1 MLGSAHLSPL
11 QLHSPSPNQPAA
23 GDELPTAKGQ
33 GLIRRKNSL
42 KMFSTLDRDQK
53 TAEMEA
59 AEATAERKQKLEQ
72 HVIEAEKRAQQQQDA
87 QARIKAQ
94 KRLANERLRSVRRRS
109 ESETSLEVPAFAGT
123 ESVEAN
129 AGPGI
134 APGGR
139 NSATRKSAK
148 RNLPNPSAGSLNNLA
163 SSIIEEFEFVVN
175 RGKNPLGFSIK
186 QTESSPYSLAVDKLK
201 PSSAAQVAGVLR
213 EDYVLSVDDTDTGA
227 MSKPDAMAILR
238 AAGEV
243 VVLKIGRVQKSR
255 RASFRR
261 ASSNTDINRL
271 RASSVSSLQ
280 RPQNI
285 RGSAGNISRGGLT
298 RSSGGGS
305 MRALPTPNKPK
316 EEPTAA
322 LIPPKPL
329 GFDEPSALQ
338 ATELPKAVPAAPEPA
353 LDPFAAFANSRPVSE
368 PPAANGRPIS
378 LSQADAY
385 SGSDDSETETVPAD
399 AAPPAASTPL
409 VNVQSA
415 HSLQQQQGQAE
426 EQVASLVPPPE
437 VQPAKN
443 VFSFDMSIGE
453 SSTDE
458 GAPPKPAAG
467 TPPADTGTPAAL
479 GVKPDMEN
487 LVVPGTPDI
496 LAAMAAKVVMRG
508 GGDRRKLQENVS
520 RASVLWNDDTAAVMR
535 ASLPNA
541 AAGEL
546 ESSRAAQYQ
555 RLIAE
560 LSKHDFAGFK
570 REWQE
575 LLLVGQKLMSVE
587 SEDPMN
593 STKNR
598 YSNIKAY
605 DATRVKLEVVD
616 NVPHSDYVNAN
627 FVEASTG
634 GTKYIATQG
643 PQPQTFESFWRMVWE
658 ANSTVIVMLTKE
670 IENSRTKCDRY
681 WPDPTQP
688 QLAYGDIIVSIERTA
703 NAEFHVVRH
712 LTLQRNGETRSVTQ
726 FCYTGWPEQGNPE
739 DTTGLLE
746 FQREVK
752 SVKRTAENPV
762 LVHCSAGVGR
772 TGVFIAADTLDREE
786 QRKSGQASVFDA
798 VKSMRMCRTQMVQSL
813 HQYIYLYKLHAGIL
827 ERGESEEASQGDG
840 SEMPTLTRSASNN
853 TSTKST
859 GSTRENTKAPEST
872 EQDAKF
878 ERLRIH
884 IPDPESPIHYTT
896 ILVSPGMT
904 ASEIVTA
911 TIRRLPAIHTVPR
924 RQQLV
929 RLTKDGDG
937 VEKRF
942 ADQDPIGVF
951 EQDATFELQPK
962 MEVAD
967 VCLVTVNVGILHVET
982 ASVELKVRDETKAS
996 EMVALALA
1004 RTSSSHPADNYAIQ
1018 VAAGPRGGKR
1028 FLKPNERMLDQPMT
1042 TCVLASRSEA
1052 QGGAPSEV
1060 VDALKSQADMHKK
1073 SATEHKDKFLRLKTS
1088 YNAAQTKLISMQT
1101 LDAECNRLRDEI
1113 AKIQGQAATDKKK
1126 LEFEVTEARRSSM
1139 EQAAAVTEQA
1149 GAAEAALQET
1159 RGQVGQLAR
1168 DNERL
1173 RYYEKR
1179 VGVIEET
1186 NATLHAR
1193 MKKQDRMD
1201 KDMRQGY
1208 DKLYSDK
1215 AKRDGPARAAVATLK
1230 SSLQGKEAAIGL
1242 LQDEYRSLVAELTKA
1257 RLANAHFE
1265 VLLKLQKD
1273 TLPDLPSSAL
1283 EELAAGQALAS
1294 QIASVEGELH
1304 EAKHQLQ
1311 ELNNAPKVVEVK
1323 TKQADFVALCDG
1335 GRVIRSVTLEK
1346 GAGGI
1351 GISLVFQEG
1360 DDKASP
1366 RAGIY
1371 VKGVKPGSVAQV
1383 EGVLGGLTDQV
1394 LEVNGISMVGK
1405 SKAEAL
1411 AILKETVS
1419 PVKIAFARDDAG
1431 AAAPLAK
1438 EVQEKHDALAEE
1450 LKAAQEKIAQLGKA
1464 KSRLLADRASS
1475 AGGSKAAQEAVK
1487 QMEEQMADLR
1497 SQLTVA
1503 QDAQRDSASALA
1515 ATESKLLATE
1525 TKLVTTAKSL
1535 LQKEESVASSA
1546 ASSAELVTA
1555 KDSIADLTSELEMK
1569 RREYNDAMVA
1579 EKESRDALGEM
1590 EEAVAHLRGEAGT
1603 YQHQLDDTRKQLA
1616 GVTTDAEKKLAEL
1629 KSKFE
1634 ASEADLKSELEQMR
1648 SQISDLSGAEQSQKQ
1663 AHENERSQLSLA
1675 LAAAEKLH
1683 AQATADHEVLLV
1695 QHSKING
1702 EHAELLSSKST
1713 DGDTTESLRQEL
1725 EAQQS
1730 KVEIQRGEI
1739 ETLQQV
1745 LEDQASGRSEQIQ
1758 MLRRQLEEQKEHFAV
1773 ERVSLQGAVAGQR
1786 GQFEQMFAQ
1795 AAAESET
1802 RHQQVDAQNAQLRT
1816 MLEASKQHASQ
1827 QQAELQTRMTMLQA
1841 MQAERDHLSK
1851 AMRQQ
1856 LAQSMRKP
1864 IMSTQDDDSDED
1876 QDELKESLE
1885 AKTTEANKLQT
1896 LVDQLS
1902 DLIKDR
1908 APELLQ
1914 DVDAKFLRVLGRQRS
1929 RAASFRRSS
1938 RKAKSGSLRSDVG
1951 GRRPRSVLTRDDS
1964 DSD

>member
-1 MLGSAHLSPL
+1 
-11 QLHSPSPNQPAA
+11 
-23 GDELPTAKGQ
+23 
-33 GLIRRKNSL
+33 
-42 KMFSTLDRDQK
+42 
-53 TAEMEA
+53 
-59 AEATAERKQKLEQ
+59 
-72 HVIEAEKRAQQQQDA
+72 
-87 QARIKAQ
+87 
-94 KRLANERLRSVRRRS
+94 
-109 ESETSLEVPAFAGT
+109 
-123 ESVEAN
+123 
-129 AGPGI
+129 
-134 APGGR
+134 
-139 NSATRKSAK
+139 
-148 RNLPNPSAGSLNNLA
+148 
-163 SSIIEEFEFVVN
+163 
-175 RGKNPLGFSIK
+175 
-186 QTESSPYSLAVDKLK
+186 
-201 PSSAAQVAGVLR
+201 
-213 EDYVLSVDDTDTGA
+213 
-227 MSKPDAMAILR
+227 
-238 AAGEV
+238 
-243 VVLKIGRVQKSR
+243 
-255 RASFRR
+255 
-261 ASSNTDINRL
+261 
-271 RASSVSSLQ
+271 
-280 RPQNI
+280 
-285 RGSAGNISRGGLT
+285 
-298 RSSGGGS
+298 

-316 EEPTAA
+316 EEPAATA
-322 LIPPKPL
+322 IPPKPPS
-329 GFDEPSALQ
+329 FDEPSGLQ
-338 ATELPKAVPAAPEPA
+338 ATELPKIDVKAEPAATEPPAEPA
-353 LDPFAAFANSRPVSE
+353 LEPAPSFYDNQPTSAA
-368 PPAANGRPIS
+368 PAANARPLS
-378 LSQADAY
+378 LYQADAY
-385 SGSDDSETETVPAD
+385 SGSDDSETETAPAD
-399 AAPPAASTPL
+399 TAPPAVSTPL
-409 VNVQSA
+409 VNVESA
-415 HSLQQQQGQAE
+415 HSLQQQQQEDNEGQAAAL
-426 EQVASLVPPPE
+426 VAPPE

-453 SSTDE
+453 SNTDWD
-458 GAPPKPAAG
+458 APPEPTAA
-467 TPPADTGTPAAL
+467 PPADIGVAAA
-479 GVKPDMEN
+479 PDMEN
-487 LVVPGTPDI
+487 PVVPGTPDI
-496 LAAMAAKVVMRG
+496 LAEMTAKVVMRG
-508 GGDRRKLQENVS
+508 GGDRRKMQDNVS
-520 RASVLWNDDTAAVMR
+520 RASVIWNDDTAAAMR
-535 ASLPNA
+535 ATLPTTA

-546 ESSRAAQYQ
+546 ESSRAAQSQ

-575 LLLVGQKLMSVE
+575 LLLVGQRLMSVE

-605 DATRVKLEVVD
+605 DTTRVKLEAID
-616 NVPHSDYVNAN
+616 NDPHSDYINAN
-627 FVEASTG
+627 FIQTSADD
-634 GTKYIATQG
+634 TKYIATQG

-726 FCYTGWPEQGNPE
+726 FCYTGWPEQGVPK
-739 DTTGLLE
+739 DPMGLLE

-752 SVKRTAENPV
+752 AVKRTAENPV

-798 VKSMRMCRTQMVQSL
+798 VKSMRLCRTQMVQSL
-813 HQYIYLYKLHAGIL
+813 SQYIYLYKLHAGIL
-827 ERGESEEASQGDG
+827 ERGESEEAKQHGG
-840 SEMPTLTRSASNN
+840 SETTTSTRSASNN
-853 TSTKST
+853 VSIRSTAST
-859 GSTRENTKAPEST
+859 NENAKAREGT
-872 EQDAKF
+872 EPDAKF

-896 ILVSPGMT
+896 ILVSSGMT
-904 ASEIVTA
+904 ASEIVMA
-911 TIRRLPAIHTVPR
+911 TIRRLPAIHIVPR

-937 VEKRF
+937 VEKRY
-942 ADQDPIGVF
+942 ADQDPIGIF

-962 MEVAD
+962 MEVTD
-967 VCLVTVNVGILHVET
+967 VCLITVNVGILHVET

-996 EMVALALA
+996 EIIALALA

-1028 FLKPNERMLDQPMT
+1028 FLEPNERMLDQPMT
-1042 TCVLASRSEA
+1042 TCVLASRSEV
-1052 QGGAPSEV
+1052 QGGVPSEA
-1060 VDALKSQADMHKK
+1060 VDELKSQADMHKR
-1073 SATEHKDKFLRLKTS
+1073 SATEHKDKFLRLKTAF
-1088 YNAAQTKLISMQT
+1088 NAAQTKLISMQT
-1101 LDAECNRLRDEI
+1101 LDVECNRLRDEI
-1113 AKIQGQAATDKKK
+1113 AKIQGLAATEKKK
-1126 LEFEVTEARRSSM
+1126 LEFEVTDARRSSM
-1139 EQAAAVTEQA
+1139 VQTAAVTEQA
-1149 GAAEAALQET
+1149 GAAEAALLEA
-1159 RGQVGQLAR
+1159 RGQLGQLER
-1168 DNERL
+1168 DNARL

-1186 NATLHAR
+1186 NSTLHTR

-1242 LQDEYRSLVAELTKA
+1242 LQDEYRLLVAELTKA

-1273 TLPDLPSSAL
+1273 TLPDIPASGS
-1283 EELAAGQALAS
+1283 EDLAAGQALAS

-1304 EAKHQLQ
+1304 EAKLQLH
-1311 ELNNAPKVVEVK
+1311 ELSNAPKVVDVE
-1323 TKQADFVALCDG
+1323 TKQANFVGLCDG
-1335 GRVIRSVTLEK
+1335 ARAIRSVTLEK

-1351 GISLVFQEG
+1351 GISLVFKDW

-1383 EGVLGGLTDQV
+1383 EGILGGLTDQV

-1411 AILKETVS
+1411 AILKDTVS
-1419 PVKIAFARDDAG
+1419 PVKIAFARDEAG
-1431 AAAPLAK
+1431 AAAPVAK

-1450 LKAAQEKIAQLGKA
+1450 LKVAQEKIAQLGKA

-1475 AGGSKAAQEAVK
+1475 AGGSKVAQEAVK
-1487 QMEEQMADLR
+1487 QLEEQMADLR

-1503 QDAQRDSASALA
+1503 QDAQRDSESTLA
-1515 ATESKLLATE
+1515 ATENKLTATE
-1525 TKLVTTAKSL
+1525 AKLMTTAKSL
-1535 LQKEESVASSA
+1535 LQKEESAASSA
-1546 ASSAELVTA
+1546 ASSAELATA
-1555 KDSIADLTSELEMK
+1555 QDAIADLTSELEMK
-1569 RREYNDAMVA
+1569 RRECDDAMGA

-1590 EEAVAHLRGEAGT
+1590 EEAISHLRGEAGG
-1603 YQHQLDDTRKQLA
+1603 YQHQLDETRKQLA
-1616 GVTTDAEKKLAEL
+1616 GATTDSEKKLAEL

-1634 ASEADLKSELEQMR
+1634 TSEADLQYDLEQMR
-1648 SQISDLSGAEQSQKQ
+1648 VQISDLSGAGQSQKQ
-1663 AHENERSQLSLA
+1663 AHENERSQLALA

-1683 AQATADHEVLLV
+1683 AQATADHEALLV
-1695 QHSKING
+1695 QHIKAQG
-1702 EHAELLSSKST
+1702 EHAELMSSKRT
-1713 DGDTTESLRQEL
+1713 QGDTTESLRREL
-1725 EAQQS
+1725 EAQQT

-1758 MLRRQLEEQKEHFAV
+1758 MLRRQLEDQKEYFAV
-1773 ERVSLQGAVAGQR
+1773 ERTSLQGAVAGQR

-1795 AAAESET
+1795 AAAESES

-1816 MLEASKQHASQ
+1816 MLEASKQHATQ

-1864 IMSTQDDDSDED
+1864 IMSTRDDDSDED

-1914 DVDAKFLRVLGRQRS
+1914 DVDAKFQRILGRQRS

-1938 RKAKSGSLRSDVG
+1938 RKAKSGSTRSDIG
-1951 GRRPRSVLTRDDS
+1951 GRRPRSVLTKEDS